1 MIEAYPDGSVKL
13 FENGVQKFTTSA
25 TGATITGSLVAD
37 GLTVDTSTLHVDAT
51 NNRVGIGESSPS
63 YQLDVKGDTG
73 IYVSAG
79 SDSTAAQI
87 TISGRNSS
95 SSGSALSR
103 LKSYPDGSSNQSHFT
118 IETRNSSASMV
129 EAMRITSDQKFL
141 IGTTTPQGNANADD
155 LVVAS
160 SGASGITIRSGTS
173 SAGNLF
179 FADDVTGDHEYK
191 GYVQY
196 AHSSN
201 SLVLGSNASNALTL
215 DSSQNAT
222 FAGTV
227 SDSKGNLRSIPRNNQ
242 TSAYTLV
249 AADAGKCV
257 TAGGNVTINNS
268 IFASGDAISIIN
280 HSGSDI
286 TLTQGSSTTIY
297 NTADA
302 TTGNRTLASRGM
314 ATILF
319 TNHDEAYISGA
330 GLS

>member
-1 MIEAYPDGSVKL
+1 MYIDPCIISELSLSLFLEAKSLAIRAPNEKPTKCILLKFNSFINFSNC
-13 FENGVQKFTTSA
+13 FEK
-25 TGATITGSLVAD
+25 
-37 GLTVDTSTLHVDAT
+37 
-51 NNRVGIGESSPS
+51 SS
-63 YQLDVKGDTG
+63 
-73 IYVSAG
+73 
-79 SDSTAAQI
+79 
-87 TISGRNSS
+87 R
-95 SSGSALSR
+95 
-103 LKSYPDGSSNQSHFT
+103 F
-118 IETRNSSASMV
+118 
-129 EAMRITSDQKFL
+129 
-141 IGTTTPQGNANADD
+141 
-155 LVVAS
+155 
-160 SGASGITIRSGTS
+160 
-173 SAGNLF
+173 
-179 FADDVTGDHEYK
+179 
-191 GYVQY
+191 
-196 AHSSN
+196 
-201 SLVLGSNASNALTL
+201 TL
-215 DSSQNAT
+215 DSDGDGV
-222 FAGTV
+222 FVGTV